1 MNRKKTVIL
10 SVLVFISLMMWSAL
24 KEPGI
29 NDLAVDFKELD
40 FVRNENNTG
49 PVIRR
54 YLVTVSDTIW
64 ADLERYGD
72 LMPYTKLGSTE
83 VFFFMEGAKLP
94 ASLSL
99 HGIPFEARFHE
110 QLLARYTKNNMGQI
124 TFKK

>member
-1 MNRKKTVIL
+1 MI
-10 SVLVFISLMMWSAL
+10 WSAV

-29 NDLAVDFKELD
+29 NDLEVDFKEVH

-54 YLVTVSDTIW
+54 YLVTVSDTMW
-64 ADLERYGD
+64 SDLERYGD

-83 VFFFMEGAKLP
+83 VFFFMDEASLP

-99 HGIPFEARFHE
+99 KGVPFDERYDNLVIAH
-110 QLLARYTKNNMGQI
+110 YTKNNMGQV